1 MFTAPTE
8 GTYLFY
14 ISIQSAF
21 QKYSH
26 FDVVLNGSTKVQSLA
41 WYDSG
46 STIRIH
52 QTGTNLVILYLT
64 VGDRVW
70 VKRAGGVGYY
80 SNDKHVCTFSG
91 IRLY

>member
-1 MFTAPTE
+1 M
-8 GTYLFY
+8 G
-14 ISIQSAF
+14 
-21 QKYSH
+21 
-26 FDVVLNGSTKVQSLA
+26 

-46 STIRIH
+46 STIGIR

-70 VKRAGGVGYY
+70 VTRGGGTGYH
-80 SNDKHVCTFSG
+80 STREHICTFSG